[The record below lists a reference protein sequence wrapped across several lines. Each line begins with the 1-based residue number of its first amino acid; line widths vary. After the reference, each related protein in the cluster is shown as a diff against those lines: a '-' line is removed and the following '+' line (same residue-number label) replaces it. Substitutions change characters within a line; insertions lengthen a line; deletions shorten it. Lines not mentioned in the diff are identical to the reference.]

1 VDGVAHG
8 GALDLV
14 GQAAG
19 VDGGAD
25 RVVGFRAGLA
35 GRPGVG
41 EVEQMAKDLTGQQLA
56 FQQALDEVLLDVRTM
71 LVEKNR
77 KYGNSALKPCRV
89 FSKAGPVE
97 QIKVRIDDKLSR
109 LMSGQH
115 DDTEDS
121 EFDLLGYLV
130 LLQIARHRAVALS

>member
-1 VDGVAHG
+1 
-8 GALDLV
+8 
-14 GQAAG
+14 
-19 VDGGAD
+19 
-25 RVVGFRAGLA
+25 
-35 GRPGVG
+35 
-41 EVEQMAKDLTGQQLA
+41 MAKDLTGQQLA